1 MKYVIEHLE
10 PRLFKWCVI
19 EYKHISKL
27 VGRQNLMITNLKGA
41 QPDKLKSLCYGS
53 KKKVSELGLKR
64 VCVLDPAAEKKLT
77 PSDKDKFDY
86 LVFGGIL
93 GDYPP
98 RQRTKEELS
107 VPGAERRHIGKE
119 QFPTD
124 NAVMVCKKII
134 EEGIPFDKLE
144 FKDNISIEMGKG
156 EYMDFPFRYL
166 IVDDKPLFSDELL
179 KFIKT
184 RKGF

>member
-27 VGRQNLMITNLKGA
+27 VGKDKLMVTNLKGA
-41 QPDKLKSLCYGS
+41 QPDKLKSICSGS

-64 VCVLDPAAEKKLT
+64 VCVLDSEAEKMLT
-77 PSDKDKFDY
+77 PEDAKNFDY
-86 LVFGGIL
+86 FVFGGIL

-98 RQRTKEELS
+98 RKRTKEELV

-134 EEGIPFDKLE
+134 EEGVPFEKLE
-144 FKDNISIEMGKG
+144 FQDTVTLEMSEG
-156 EYMDFPFRYL
+156 EMMDFPFRYL
-166 IVDDKPLFSDELL
+166 LVDGKPLFSDELL
-179 KFIKT
+179 KFVKK

>member
-19 EYKHISKL
+19 EYKHISKI
-27 VGRQNLMITNLKGA
+27 VGRENLMITNLKGA
-41 QPDKLKSLCYGS
+41 QPDKLKSICSGS
-53 KKKVSELGLKR
+53 KKKFSELGLSR
-64 VCVLDPAAEKKLT
+64 VCVLDPEAEEMLT
-77 PSDKDKFDY
+77 PADAKNFDY

-98 RQRTKEELS
+98 RKRTKEELA

-119 QFPTD
+119 QFATD
-124 NAVMVCKKII
+124 NAVAVCQQII
-134 EEGIPFDKLE
+134 EEGIPFEKLK
-144 FKDNISIEMGKG
+144 FQDTVSLEMGKD
-156 EYMDFPFRYL
+156 EAMDFPFRYL
-166 IVDDKPLFSDELL
+166 LVDGKPLFSDELL
-179 KFIKT
+179 KFVKK